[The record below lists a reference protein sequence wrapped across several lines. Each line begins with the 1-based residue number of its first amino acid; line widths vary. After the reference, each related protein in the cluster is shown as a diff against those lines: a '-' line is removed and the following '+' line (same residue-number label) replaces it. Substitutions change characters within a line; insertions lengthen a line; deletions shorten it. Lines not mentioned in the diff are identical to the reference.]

1 MMMMMN
7 VSSQTILL
15 KFQPHSS
22 VNCWTEI
29 WGWPNCGVEPQSSY
43 ELCVEPHSSVNPIV
57 RSNYW
62 LNYGVEPQSSYDY
75 DDNDFSGA
83 AAVNDD
89 ADADDADDAVDD
101 RDNYAD
107 NNDNKMMM

>member
-1 MMMMMN
+1 MG
-7 VSSQTILL
+7 LD
-15 KFQPHSS
+15 
-22 VNCWTEI
+22 
-29 WGWPNCGVEPQSSY
+29 
-43 ELCVEPHSSVNPIV
+43 
-57 RSNYW
+57 
-62 LNYGVEPQSSYDY
+62 PQSSYDY

-101 RDNYAD
+101 GDNYAD